1 MSRQSPPGRRR
12 AWTMRPARTWPS
24 CPMANLP
31 VQSAAAHG
39 RHDKAT
45 TSLQNRRLNGDA
57 PMTEVPFS
65 AIAAAIRGTLENQ
78 GFTKLIGAEVVA
90 VEPRVVVMAVDRRP
104 EVLQQA
110 GLFHGGV
117 IAYLIDNS
125 ATAAAATVIDR
136 TSRTVITAEYKINL
150 VAPSTGDRL
159 TCRAE
164 VVKPG
169 RLLTVVEAKVTCRTD
184 GEEKLVAVALAT
196 IANLD
201 VKTPGAG

>member
-1 MSRQSPPGRRR
+1 MTQ
-12 AWTMRPARTWPS
+12 ARFQP
-24 CPMANLP
+24 
-31 VQSAAAHG
+31 
-39 RHDKAT
+39 
-45 TSLQNRRLNGDA
+45 
-57 PMTEVPFS
+57 
-65 AIAAAIRGTLENQ
+65 IAADIRETLESQ
-78 GFTKLIGAEVVA
+78 GFTKLLGAEVVS

-117 IAYLIDNS
+117 IAYLVDNS
-125 ATAAAATVIDR
+125 TTAAAATVLDR
-136 TSRTVITAEYKINL
+136 ATRTVITAEYKINL
-150 VAPSTGDRL
+150 VSPSVGDRL

-164 VVKPG
+164 VVRPG